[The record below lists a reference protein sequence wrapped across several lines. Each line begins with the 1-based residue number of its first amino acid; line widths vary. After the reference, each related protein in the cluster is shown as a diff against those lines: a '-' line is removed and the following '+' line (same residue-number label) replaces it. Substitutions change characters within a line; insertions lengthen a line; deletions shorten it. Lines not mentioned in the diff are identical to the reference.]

1 MIKKLIIIIL
11 SILAFIMFLYLMIDG
26 FAPKSPAQQV
36 RMRGYD
42 RYVAIEESQFER
54 LILALEKIA
63 DNQQPPK

>member
-1 MIKKLIIIIL
+1 MIKKTIIIIL

-26 FAPKSPAQQV
+26 FAPKSQAQQV

>member
-1 MIKKLIIIIL
+1 MIKKTIIIIL
-11 SILAFIMFLYLMIDG
+11 FIAAFIMFLYLMIDG

-63 DNQQPPK
+63 YNQQPPK

>member
-1 MIKKLIIIIL
+1 MIKKSIIIIL
-11 SILAFIMFLYLMIDG
+11 FIAAFIMFLYLMIDG
-26 FAPKSPAQQV
+26 FAPKSQVQQV

-54 LILALEKIA
+54 LIQALEKIA

>member
-1 MIKKLIIIIL
+1 MIKKSILIILLIA
-11 SILAFIMFLYLMIDG
+11 AFIMSLYLMIDG

-54 LILALEKIA
+54 LIQALEKIA

>member
-1 MIKKLIIIIL
+1 MIKKTIIIIL

-54 LILALEKIA
+54 LIQALEKIA

>member
-1 MIKKLIIIIL
+1 MIKKSILIIL
-11 SILAFIMFLYLMIDG
+11 FILAFIMFLYLMIDG

>member
-1 MIKKLIIIIL
+1 MIKKTIIIIL
-11 SILAFIMFLYLMIDG
+11 FIAAFIMFLYLMIDG

-63 DNQQPPK
+63 DNQQPPE

>member
-1 MIKKLIIIIL
+1 M
-11 SILAFIMFLYLMIDG
+11 SLYLMIDG

-54 LILALEKIA
+54 LIQALEKIA